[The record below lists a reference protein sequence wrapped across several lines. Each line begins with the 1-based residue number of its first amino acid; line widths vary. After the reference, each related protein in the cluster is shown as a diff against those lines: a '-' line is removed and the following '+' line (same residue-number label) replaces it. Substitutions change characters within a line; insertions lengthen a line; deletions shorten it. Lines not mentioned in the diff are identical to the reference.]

1 MRYIFKGL
9 KTFAKHCIILCC
21 DLEHVMKLGF
31 TMLICK
37 MLTILWCVQYMSV
50 PHCKTDGFKLFR
62 HSPLIY
68 NFILCIKTL
77 QYRLLVG
84 DMY

>member
-1 MRYIFKGL
+1 
-9 KTFAKHCIILCC
+9 
-21 DLEHVMKLGF
+21 MKLAF

-37 MLTILWCVQYMSV
+37 RLVMLTIVWCVQNMSV

-68 NFILCIKTL
+68 NVIIFIMFVYRSVCCI
-77 QYRLLVG
+77 LVCN
-84 DMY
+84 YQQCTIQ